1 MTAQRR
7 VGIVANKPAVILT
20 GVVECDELYVIAG
33 HKGQPQAFKSLRDNS

>member
-33 HKGQPQAFKSLRDNS
+33 HKGQPQAVKSLRDNS